1 MCSLWRSSNI
11 RTPRPVLVVRSPD
24 LVQSND
30 KPCRCARPCI
40 SHQQIPICEL
50 PSAAAG
56 RCTRRHCTMLSLMA
70 PAFMLLVAGAAQLGA
85 LAFLALYIAAAG
97 ALYAVMYA
105 SFLQCRRAGV
115 EFKPRHAVPDSVLR
129 NDRQHPHAWVSM

>member
-1 MCSLWRSSNI
+1 
-11 RTPRPVLVVRSPD
+11 
-24 LVQSND
+24 
-30 KPCRCARPCI
+30 
-40 SHQQIPICEL
+40 
-50 PSAAAG
+50 
-56 RCTRRHCTMLSLMA
+56 MLSLMA

-115 EFKPRHAVPDSVLR
+115 EFKPRHAVSHFVLCH
-129 NDRQHPHAWVSM
+129 DRRCLPPWASQ

>member
-1 MCSLWRSSNI
+1 MHRAPV
-11 RTPRPVLVVRSPD
+11 RGAVLVTSSY
-24 LVQSND
+24 LNMS
-30 KPCRCARPCI
+30 C
-40 SHQQIPICEL
+40 
-50 PSAAAG
+50 SAAAG

-115 EFKPRHAVPDSVLR
+115 DFKPRHAVSR
-129 NDRQHPHAWVSM
+129 